1 MRTRRLA
8 ALAVTVTTLAACTT
22 DRAPDPPAT
31 GGPERTQG
39 GVLIASTGSGDLA
52 IDATSGALLAGGA
65 GALAAPDGDM
75 LYQAT
80 SAGRSTSITSVD
92 PRSGETMGT
101 QQVRG
106 ELDVAVASISGRA
119 IALVEPAPGA
129 APGVPVPRTE
139 TTIVVADLVVGDEP
153 MRFRLDGNYEPEAFS
168 IDDGRL
174 FMIQYLPAETPAV
187 YRVVVLELASGEVR
201 PVRGRFKTPPQRMP
215 GVRLGQVFD
224 PITSQ
229 MYTLYSNRP
238 GTYAD
243 AYEDTGG
250 TSPYGGASYGS
261 GPGASSDS
269 GNSEESR
276 GVGEESDASGYWP
289 EETFVHVLNLRRGW
303 AFCAGLPK
311 VLWGGA
317 AGDQAIAASPDGRSL
332 YVVDARQGLVAV
344 MDTETLEVERTG
356 RVDLGTVDGRT
367 SVATSPDGDT
377 LFVASASDDR
387 PLFAIDTASLTLADS
402 WTAPG
407 PISGL
412 GISLDGTALFAAAGE
427 RIDILD
433 LATGDAAASLPTPG
447 LAPIVSLDPLPD

>member
-1 MRTRRLA
+1 MRTSRLA
-8 ALAVTVTTLAACTT
+8 ALAVTVTTLAACMT

-31 GGPERTQG
+31 GGPARSQG

-65 GALAAPDGDM
+65 GALAAPGGDA
-75 LYQAT
+75 LYQT
-80 SAGRSTSITSVD
+80 TNAGRSTSITSVD

-106 ELDVAVASISGRA
+106 ELDVAVASVSGHA
-119 IALVEPAPGA
+119 IALVEPVPGA

-153 MRFRLDGNYEPEAFS
+153 IRFRLDGNYEPEAFS

-201 PVRGRFKTPPQRMP
+201 PVHGRFKTPPQRMP

-238 GTYAD
+238 GTYAN
-243 AYEDTGG
+243 AYEDAGG
-250 TSPYGGASYGS
+250 TNPYGGASYGS
-261 GPGASSDS
+261 GSGASSDS
-269 GNSEESR
+269 GDSEESR
-276 GVGEESDASGYWP
+276 GVGEGSDASGYWP

-344 MDTETLEVERTG
+344 MDTETLDVERTG

-367 SVATSPDGDT
+367 SVAMAHDGGT
-377 LFVASASDDR
+377 LFVASAGDDR
-387 PLFAIDTASLTLADS
+387 PLFAIDTASLTLADR

-412 GISLDGTALFAAAGE
+412 GMSLDGTALFAAVGG
-427 RIDILD
+427 RIDVLD
-433 LATGDAAASLPTPG
+433 LGTGDAVASVPTPG
-447 LAPIVSLDPLPD
+447 FAPIVSLDPLPD

>member
-1 MRTRRLA
+1 MWIGRLA
-8 ALAVTVTTLAACTT
+8 ALAVTVTALGACTT
-22 DRAPDPPAT
+22 DRAADPPHA
-31 GGPERTQG
+31 GEPARNHG

-65 GALAAPDGDM
+65 GTIAAPDGDA
-75 LYQAT
+75 LYRAT
-80 SAGRSTSITSVD
+80 SDGMSTSITSVD
-92 PRSGETMGT
+92 PRSGETTGT

-119 IALVEPAPGA
+119 IALVEPVPGA
-129 APGVPVPRTE
+129 APGMPVPRAR
-139 TTIVVADLVVGDEP
+139 TTIVVADPAGGLEP

-168 IDDGRL
+168 IDDERL
-174 FMIQYLPAETPAV
+174 FLIQYLPAETPAV

-201 PVRGRFKTPPQRMP
+201 PVHGRFKTPPQRMP

-224 PITSQ
+224 PVTSQ

-238 GTYAD
+238 GAYAD

-250 TSPYGGASYGS
+250 TNPYGGASYGGDPGVSDDSS
-261 GPGASSDS
+261 GS
-269 GNSEESR
+269 G
-276 GVGEESDASGYWP
+276 GDGEGSGSSGYWP

-303 AFCAGLPK
+303 AFCAGLPE
-311 VLWGGA
+311 VMWGGA
-317 AGDQAIAASPDGRSL
+317 ASDQAIAASPDGRSL

-356 RVDLGTVDGRT
+356 RVDLGTVEGRT
-367 SVATSPDGDT
+367 TVVMSHDGGT
-377 LFVASASDDR
+377 LFVASAADDR
-387 PLFAIDTASLTLADS
+387 PLFAIDTVSLTLAER

-412 GISLDGTALFAAAGE
+412 GMSLDGTDLFAAVGE
-427 RIDILD
+427 RIDVLD
-433 LATGDAAASLPTPG
+433 VGTGDAVASVPTPG